1 MHIRDGPANVTH
13 VSMRHESPESKL
25 HDGDLQRL
33 HSANDVAINWLEETA
48 MKALIREAGSQSL
61 QQQQQQQRVTEL
73 ST

>member
-1 MHIRDGPANVTH
+1 
-13 VSMRHESPESKL
+13 MRHESPGSKL
-25 HDGDLQRL
+25 HDGGLQRL

-61 QQQQQQQRVTEL
+61 QQQQQRVTEL